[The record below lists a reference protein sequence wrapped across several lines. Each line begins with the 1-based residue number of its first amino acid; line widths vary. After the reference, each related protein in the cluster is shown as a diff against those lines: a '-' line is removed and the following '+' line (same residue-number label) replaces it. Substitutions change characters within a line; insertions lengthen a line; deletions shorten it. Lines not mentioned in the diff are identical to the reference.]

1 MYVSHENEWFSKVIE
16 TSVINKRSYTRTFCV
31 KILKKDALN
40 INFKNNCFLP
50 FETELLRLN
59 TFNILL
65 KSSLLIYKANSI
77 KSKTF
82 GILVLCFTGAL
93 W

>member
-1 MYVSHENEWFSKVIE
+1 MFVSHENEWFSKVIE
-16 TSVINKRSYTRTFCV
+16 TSVINKRSYTCTFCH
-31 KILKKDALN
+31 KIQKKDALN
-40 INFKNNCFLP
+40 INLKYSFSP
-50 FETELLRLN
+50 FETELLCLN

-82 GILVLCFTGAL
+82 GVLVLCFTGAL